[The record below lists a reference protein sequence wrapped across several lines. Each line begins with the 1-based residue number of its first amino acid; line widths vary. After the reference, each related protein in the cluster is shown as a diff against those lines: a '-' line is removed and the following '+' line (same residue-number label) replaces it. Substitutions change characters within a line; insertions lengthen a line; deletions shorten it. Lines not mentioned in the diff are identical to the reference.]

1 MTVFPT
7 LNLRYRRAPGPLS
20 EMFCEG
26 CRDPVAR
33 GATPI
38 YNVLGVIR
46 VENKQPERGYD
57 GLIGDINAPNAERA

>member
-1 MTVFPT
+1 
-7 LNLRYRRAPGPLS
+7 
-20 EMFCEG
+20 MFCEG

-38 YNVLGVIR
+38 YNVFGVIR